1 MILEML
7 FGNRIEDYRKPHVKS
22 NICMTICVEK
32 PLYVN
37 RNRKSTMKWY
47 DMHIV
52 ALLLNHML
60 IAW

>member
-22 NICMTICVEK
+22 NIGMTICVEK

-37 RNRKSTMKWY
+37 RNRKSTMK
-47 DMHIV
+47 
-52 ALLLNHML
+52 
-60 IAW
+60 